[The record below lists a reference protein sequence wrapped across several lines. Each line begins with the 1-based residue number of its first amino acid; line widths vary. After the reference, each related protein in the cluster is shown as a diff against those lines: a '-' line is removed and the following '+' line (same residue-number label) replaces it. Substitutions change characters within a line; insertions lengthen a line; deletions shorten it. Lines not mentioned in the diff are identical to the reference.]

1 MVDVQA
7 VTTDTKS
14 PKKNVINMRRQIST
28 ESATSDTMFFDMSS
42 TR

>member
-7 VTTDTKS
+7 VTTDVKS
-14 PKKNVINMRRQIST
+14 PKKNVTNMRRQIST